1 MDGWRGISLK
11 GFNKCQ
17 RKKNEKRGV
26 GVVVVGGEGLSSASN
41 PLTATRGWRD
51 EMAERME

>member
-17 RKKNEKRGV
+17 RKKNEK
-26 GVVVVGGEGLSSASN
+26 
-41 PLTATRGWRD
+41 TRGEVGDRLGSVP
-51 EMAERME
+51 AVIH